1 LKPPR
6 LNTVW
11 PVPALIDTACA
22 DLSVACGLSMLRAQW
37 AWRYQTRGNPRIEI
51 ADQGPTSPRGSG
63 ETVRMG
69 AAATISLP
77 TISLPQTSRLGWLR
91 SGRRALG
98 GV

>member
-51 ADQGPTSPRGSG
+51 ADQARRAPGEAARRSG

-69 AAATISLP
+69 AAA